1 MAFSYQYYAR
11 LEADPEGGFQITFP
25 DVPEAITGG
34 ADEAEARANAAEALG
49 LALRGILLL
58 GRPLPAPDAEDGDDL
73 VLIAVDPDTAF
84 KLAVID
90 AFKASGMSKS
100 ELARRIGRGETEAR
114 RILDPDHPTGLPL
127 MKAALAALGKTAVV
141 SVMDAA

>member
-1 MAFSYQYYAR
+1 MSTVYQYLAMQ
-11 LEADPEGGFQITFP
+11 EADPEGGYQITFP

-49 LALRGILLL
+49 LALRGILQE
-58 GRPLPAPDAEDGDDL
+58 GRPLPRPAAKGRGL
-73 VLIAVDPDTAF
+73 VPIAVDPDTAF
-84 KLAVID
+84 KLAAID
-90 AFKASGMSKS
+90 AFKASGISKS

>member
-1 MAFSYQYYAR
+1 MHKTTYQYLAK
-11 LEADPEGGFQITFP
+11 LEPDPEGGFQVTFP

-34 ADEAEARANAAEALG
+34 ADEAEALANASEALG
-49 LALRGILLL
+49 LALRGILQD
-58 GRPLPAPDAEDGDDL
+58 GRPLPSPGAKGRDL
-73 VLIAVDPDTAF
+73 VPVAIDPDTAF
-84 KLAVID
+84 KLAVIE
-90 AFKASGMSKS
+90 AFKAAGISKS

-114 RILDPDHPTGLPL
+114 RILDPDHPTGLAL